1 MLCLPITFNWWCTDK
16 FSLISLPMNNIC
28 KSFLL
33 IQHSGDLLCTVC
45 LFYCS
50 FCTFTLWGRGCESYC
65 QNSCIYSVRKGNH
78 LSFFWSLF
86 YFLKIY
92 FYFISFYM
100 YGCVLPA
107 CVYMCIT
114 FVSGAH
120 GRLKR
125 LYGP

>member
-1 MLCLPITFNWWCTDK
+1 MTFFALSGSFIVPFVHLLYEEEDVKVIVRIPVSTVSVREITF
-16 FSLISLPMNNIC
+16 P
-28 KSFLL
+28 
-33 IQHSGDLLCTVC
+33 
-45 LFYCS
+45 
-50 FCTFTLWGRGCESYC
+50 
-65 QNSCIYSVRKGNH
+65 
-78 LSFFWSLF
+78 FFWSLF

-92 FYFISFYM
+92 FYFISFYV